1 MSYLRG
7 YDPLAKS
14 NNSRLTNIE
23 VFTLKDREIKRA
35 VREGYARIAKQ
46 ATSYYASRRCCGAD
60 VHEDLSKRIGYTE
73 EELKAAPPESN
84 LGLGCGNPV
93 ALASIR
99 EGDTVLDLGSGAGFD
114 CFLASYRVGPKGM
127 VIGVDM
133 TSEMVEK
140 ARANAMKGNYTN
152 IDFRQGELENM
163 PVADNYI
170 DVVISNCVI
179 NLVPDKRRV
188 FKEAFRVL
196 KPGGRLAVSDIVLLK
211 ELPDFV
217 KMSTEAYIGCLA
229 GAIMKASYIEAMRSA
244 GFQEIRIVD
253 ESSFPIECLIF
264 DAVGP
269 AFINMPKTSPEKL
282 KEVEESISSIK
293 VVAVK
298 PQ

>member
-1 MSYLRG
+1 M
-7 YDPLAKS
+7 
-14 NNSRLTNIE
+14 
-23 VFTLKDREIKRA
+23 KDREIKRA

-46 ATSYYASRRCCGAD
+46 ATSYYASRRCCGTG
-60 VHEDLSKRIGYTE
+60 VHEDLSKRIGYTD
-73 EELKAAPPESN
+73 EELMAAPPESN

-93 ALASIR
+93 ALALIK
-99 EGDTVLDLGSGAGFD
+99 EGETVLDLGSGAGFD
-114 CFLASYRVGPKGM
+114 CFLASHRVGENGK

-140 ARANAMKGNYTN
+140 ARANARKGNYTN

-179 NLVPDKRRV
+179 NLVPDKGRV

-217 KMSTEAYIGCLA
+217 KVSTEAYIGCLA
-229 GAIMKASYIEAMRSA
+229 GAIMKDGYIQAIKSA
-244 GFQEIRIVD
+244 GFQNVIIAD

-264 DAVGP
+264 DGVGP
-269 AFINMPKTSPEKL
+269 AFVDMPKTSPEQL

-293 VVAVK
+293 VVAMK
-298 PQ
+298 PS

>member
-1 MSYLRG
+1 M
-7 YDPLAKS
+7 
-14 NNSRLTNIE
+14 
-23 VFTLKDREIKRA
+23 KDREIKRA

-46 ATSYYASRRCCGAD
+46 ATSYYASRRCCGSD
-60 VHEDLSKRIGYTE
+60 IHEDISKRIGYTD

-99 EGDTVLDLGSGAGFD
+99 EGETILDLGSGAGFD
-114 CFLASYRVGPKGM
+114 CFLASYRVGPSGK

-133 TSEMVEK
+133 TSEMVDK
-140 ARANAMKGNYTN
+140 ARANARKGNYTN

-179 NLVPDKRRV
+179 NLVPEKRRV
-188 FKEAFRVL
+188 FNEAFRVL

-211 ELPDFV
+211 ELPNFV
-217 KMSTEAYIGCLA
+217 KKSTEAYIGCLA
-229 GAIMKASYIEAMRSA
+229 GAILKERYLDDMKSA
-244 GFQEIRIVD
+244 GFRDINIVD

-264 DAVGP
+264 DTGGP
-269 AFINMPKTSPEKL
+269 AFIDMPITSPQQL
-282 KEVEESISSIK
+282 KEVEASISSIK
-293 VVAVK
+293 VIAIK
-298 PQ
+298 PA